1 MDEMRQSFIVEVAQ
15 QAIEKRSRDVVFAH
29 TIDPRK
35 ANIAQAQWV
44 MGNTRG
50 KKGITPKM

>member
-1 MDEMRQSFIVEVAQ
+1 VAQ

-44 MGNTRG
+44 MGSTKG